1 MVLAE
6 KNREREMVST
16 ERRKIEENIDRLSQE
31 IQREEAEK
39 EKKKQLFIEDLDN
52 QVAEKENRKTVTNT
66 KDKGQRFRETNEL
79 ATKLNVQLNI
89 DEPVISVS
97 AIINF
102 LKSTKSQLFF
112 VFQDFRRK
120 KIKW

>member
-1 MVLAE
+1 MFLHFAE

-16 ERRKIEENIDRLSQE
+16 ERRKIEENIERLSQE

-52 QVAEKENRKTVTNT
+52 QVAEKEDKKVTTT

-89 DEPVISVS
+89 NEPVISV
-97 AIINF
+97 
-102 LKSTKSQLFF
+102 
-112 VFQDFRRK
+112 R
-120 KIKW
+120 

>member
-1 MVLAE
+1 MPMCFHEKFRLQSIADFLRYFSTHVFFAE

-31 IQREEAEK
+31 IQKEEAEK
-39 EKKKQLFIEDLDN
+39 EKKKQLFVEDLDN

-79 ATKLNVQLNI
+79 ATKLNVQLNVN
-89 DEPVISVS
+89 EPVITVS
-97 AIINF
+97 
-102 LKSTKSQLFF
+102 
-112 VFQDFRRK
+112 
-120 KIKW
+120 